1 MTASLPKLIK
11 LSPAVVKEVFS
22 RIWSKGPL
30 SPADLLIALHK
41 YDRSLFCYFIQLSS
55 DKLAIE
61 IDSFFIFAAL

>member
-1 MTASLPKLIK
+1 MQEVTASLPKLIK

-41 YDRSLFCYFIQLSS
+41 
-55 DKLAIE
+55 
-61 IDSFFIFAAL
+61 